1 MSAQPFAEGR
11 ETYTHQTVSADLSTF
26 PAIADGGQGGNIGKC
41 RQGSATGGCPNPN
54 RREPVDSEAGN
65 SAFRLCEAGECQP
78 GWSIAGNRAAL
89 FP

>member
-1 MSAQPFAEGR
+1 MSAPPFAEGR

-26 PAIADGGQGGNIGKC
+26 PAISDGSQGGLWANVA
-41 RQGSATGGCPNPN
+41 RDPQRGCPNPN
-54 RREPVDSEAGN
+54 RREPVDSVAGN